1 MSLSPRN
8 GPDPDDLENA
18 YMPSQ
23 FPKERVPV
31 FRMSLSAD
39 DKLGANVDDDDNDEY
54 MPKIL
59 EPQSYYSTSD
69 VDLANFTYAQMS
81 DDEMSSLGD
90 EKMPEMELG
99 ANGTCDID
107 LANFTYA
114 QMSDDEMSSLGDE
127 KAPEMEL
134 GANETSEMIKGWEDD
149 NVAKELSAIDS
160 SFSEVEVDCA
170 GLSLEARVPKIKS
183 TNVEADVPSQ
193 SEQVSKPKGAFSQ
206 RAGEKNK
213 ATGAFTQRAAQVT
226 RSKVAYPYPFSDKA
240 LFPQEEESSPRKSQV
255 RGGA

>member
-8 GPDPDDLENA
+8 GPDPDHLENA

-69 VDLANFTYAQMS
+69 V
-81 DDEMSSLGD
+81 
-90 EKMPEMELG
+90 
-99 ANGTCDID
+99 D

-183 TNVEADVPSQ
+183 TNLEADVPSQ